1 MIVPAGIAFS
11 NVLMIATVVA
21 ALYFARD
28 ILVPIAL
35 AGLLTFI
42 LAPVAGFLQ
51 RWRLPKALA
60 VASTVVLAFLIIV
73 SLGAMVM
80 TQVSQLAAD
89 LPKYEFTL
97 RDKAH
102 NLREFLGRAGV
113 LKSATDV
120 LKDLNQELN
129 RPENASAPNT
139 VNKASSETAPAV
151 KPIPVEI
158 HQP

>member
-21 ALYFARD
+21 ALYFARE

-35 AGLLTFI
+35 AVLLTFI

-51 RWRLPKALA
+51 RWRFPKALA
-60 VASTVVLAFLIIV
+60 VASAVVLAFFIIL

-80 TQVSQLAAD
+80 TQVSQLASD
-89 LPKYEFTL
+89 LPRYEFTL
-97 RDKAH
+97 RDKVH
-102 NLREFLGRAGV
+102 NFREFLGGAGV
-113 LKSATDV
+113 VKGATDV

-129 RPENASAPNT
+129 KPENGAAPAAD
-139 VNKASSETAPAV
+139 KTAP
-151 KPIPVEI
+151 PETT
-158 HQP
+158 